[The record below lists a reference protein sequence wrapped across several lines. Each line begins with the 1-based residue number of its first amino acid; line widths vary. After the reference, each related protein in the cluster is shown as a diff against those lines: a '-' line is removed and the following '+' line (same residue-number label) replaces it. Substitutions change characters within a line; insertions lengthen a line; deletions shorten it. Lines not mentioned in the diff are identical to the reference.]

1 MKEAMNRRMKRRLNV
16 IVPIALALVLIW
28 VLYNLGKTVSDPFY
42 REYANAQQLSEDTI
56 PADRGTIYDTN
67 GEVLAESYTVW
78 TVQLSPVTIDQ
89 EDKEMVA
96 QFLAETLEL
105 DYETVLKQC
114 QQTNRYAV
122 VKKQVEKPEAD
133 KIREFAQENGI
144 TAIALIE
151 DTKRYYPNNDLASH
165 VIGYVGSDNQGLG
178 GIELEYDDILTGT
191 PGKIVSA
198 ADANGNAIATTYESE
213 YAPVDGQSLVLTID
227 SQIQYYVEKA
237 LDQAV
242 ADRNPSGGACAI
254 VMNVNNGEILAMAS
268 YPDYNPNDPFTLYTS
283 TQQAKLNQ
291 PVSEGSTTTY
301 TNSDLLYQQWNNK
314 CTSWTYQPGSVFKIF
329 TGSSALEEGVIDMN
343 TTFSCTGSMQVADR
357 TFRCHNAAGH
367 GVQTLLDAY
376 VNSCN
381 PAFIQIGQA
390 LGVHKFSEYYELY
403 GFTEKTGIDLPGEE
417 GGSSNLYIPEADMG
431 PVELASSSFG
441 QTTMVTPIQMAT
453 AISAAVNGGYL
464 YQPHVV
470 KEVLDQNGN
479 VVQSYDATLKRQV
492 ISEEVSAELRECL
505 EAMVSANGG
514 STAYIE
520 GYRIGGKSGTSQKN
534 NQDGHYVGSFAA
546 FAPAD
551 DPEIVAMVVVDDPDL
566 TLGSYYGSAM
576 AGPALQSIMGDTLS
590 YLGYSKE
597 FTAEQIA
604 AMEKTAP
611 SLTGKDIETATSDA
625 AASGFEVRVIGSG
638 DTVRDQMPRNGT
650 AMAEGSTI
658 LLYTDDTVATTCT
671 VPNVVGMRP
680 SDANY
685 TLTAAG
691 LNVSYNEGVGGTPQ
705 STAVVTSQNYPEGT
719 QLPAGSVVN
728 INFSTITRDG

>member
-16 IVPIALALVLIW
+16 IVPVALALVLVW

-78 TVQLSPVTIDQ
+78 TVQLSPVTIDA

-343 TTFSCTGSMQVADR
+343 TTFSCSGSMQVADR
-357 TFRCHNAAGH
+357 TFRCHLAAGH

-566 TLGSYYGSAM
+566 TLGSYYGSAV

-611 SLTGKDIETATSDA
+611 SLTGKDIETATADA
-625 AASGFEVRVIGSG
+625 AASDFEVRVIGSG
-638 DTVRDQMPRNGT
+638 DTVLDQMPRNGT

-685 TLTAAG
+685 ALTAAG